1 MQITDTLKN
10 AILDIVFNYISPDES
25 VVFLFGSYATGQARV
40 SSDIDIGLMCQK
52 DIPDNLFARLRL
64 KLAEDVQTL
73 REIQVFDF
81 ARASKDFKDMAMK
94 EIKIWYQGKSF
105 SREML

>member
-1 MQITDTLKN
+1 MKITNSLKN
-10 AILDIVFNYISPDES
+10 AILDIVFNYINPDES
-25 VVFLFGSYATGQARV
+25 LVFLFGSYATGEARV

-73 REIQVFDF
+73 RQIQVFDF
-81 ARASKDFKDMAMK
+81 AKASEDFKDMVMK
-94 EIKIWYQGKSF
+94 EIKIWYRGKNF

>member
-1 MQITDTLKN
+1 MKITNSLKN
-10 AILDIVFNYISPDES
+10 AILDIVFNYINPDES
-25 VVFLFGSYATGQARV
+25 LVFLFGSYATGKARV

-73 REIQVFDF
+73 RQIQVFDF
-81 ARASKDFKDMAMK
+81 AKASEDFKDMAMK
-94 EIKIWYQGKSF
+94 EIKIWYRGKNF
-105 SREML
+105 SREIL